1 MFECFFYHIGI
12 TSSSFTKGRGSSV
25 VTNMFKNENLSYI
38 WKFFCQIAIPKSLWV
53 FRVNFGIISCLL
65 LNISAFVMNLDQY
78 LITGILLITLCL
90 FVWNKWRYD
99 IVAVFALIAAALLG
113 LVNEDDM
120 FIGFGHPAV
129 ITVASIL
136 IISHA
141 LQHSGALEII
151 TNWLR
156 KFGKHESLQLFLLT
170 GLVAVCSGFMNNVG
184 ALALFLPVTVALAKR
199 KKRHPG
205 SMLMPVSFASLLGGT
220 VTLIGTP
227 PNIIISAYRE
237 QYTGSAFS
245 MFDFTPVG
253 LLVSLAGVIYLSL
266 IGWRFL
272 PKREQNDTANETLA
286 AASEYMTE
294 LRIPAENKFINR
306 SLYRILKLCEGEE
319 IRILSIVREHR
330 RILAPTQ
337 YEILREDDILVVE
350 GQPDAI
356 RQLLDDA
363 DLQMVDAKVDTD
375 ELTSE
380 DVTIIEVVV
389 GPDSMMIGR
398 SATGMHLSSNYGVNL
413 IALSRKGQSIRQRL
427 HRSILR
433 AGDVLLLQTSEE
445 DLGRK
450 LEYLGCLP
458 LATRN
463 ISLGKIRKMWT
474 TIAIFALAI
483 LVTSVTSLSSALTF
497 TAAVGALVVTK
508 IVNLRDLYNSVEWPI
523 IVLLGAMIPVGG
535 ALEST
540 GTTKLIADSI
550 VDISSGAPV
559 YVLLA
564 ILVIIS
570 MLLSDVINN
579 AATAVIMGPIG
590 ASIATTLGYPI
601 EAFLMA
607 VCIGASCTF
616 LSPIG
621 HQSNLLVMSPGGYR
635 FGDYARMGWLL
646 DMIVVLVAV
655 PVIMWWWM

>member
-1 MFECFFYHIGI
+1 MTLE
-12 TSSSFTKGRGSSV
+12 
-25 VTNMFKNENLSYI
+25 
-38 WKFFCQIAIPKSLWV
+38 
-53 FRVNFGIISCLL
+53 
-65 LNISAFVMNLDQY
+65 QY
-78 LITGILLITLCL
+78 LITGILLVTLFL
-90 FVWNKWRYD
+90 FIWNKWRYD
-99 IVAVFALIAAALLG
+99 VVAMLSLVSATLLG
-113 LVNEDDM
+113 LVNQADM
-120 FIGFGHPAV
+120 FSGFGHPAV

-136 IISHA
+136 VISHA

-156 KFGKHESLQLFLLT
+156 KFSRYESLQIFLLT
-170 GLVAVCSGFMNNVG
+170 GLVAISSGFMNNVG

-199 KKRHPG
+199 KKQHPG

-237 QYTGSAFS
+237 QYTGTGFS

-253 LLVSLAGVIYLSL
+253 VLVSLAGVIYLSFL
-266 IGWRFL
+266 GWRFL
-272 PKREQNDTANETLA
+272 PKREQGETADQTLA
-286 AASEYMTE
+286 TASEYMTE
-294 LRIPAENKFINR
+294 LKIPADNKFIDR
-306 SLYRILKLCEGEE
+306 SLYRILKFCEGEE
-319 IRILSIVREHR
+319 IRILSIVRGHR

-337 YEILREDDILVVE
+337 YEILREKDILVVE

-356 RQLLDDA
+356 RQLLDDTG
-363 DLQMVDAKVDTD
+363 LVMVEAKVDTD
-375 ELTSE
+375 ELISD
-380 DVTIIEVVV
+380 DVAIIEVVV
-389 GPDSMMIGR
+389 GPGSMMIGR
-398 SATGMHLSSNYGVNL
+398 SVAGMRLSSNFGVNL
-413 IALSRKGQSIRQRL
+413 IAISRQGQSIRQRL

-433 AGDVLLLQTSEE
+433 AGDVLLLQTGE
-445 DLGRK
+445 DDLTRK

-458 LATRN
+458 LATRE

-474 TIAIFALAI
+474 TIVIFSLAI
-483 LVTSVTSLSSALTF
+483 LLTSLTNLSSALTF

-508 IVNLRDLYNSVEWPI
+508 NVNLRDLYRSIEWPI

-540 GTTKLIADSI
+540 GTTKLIADGI
-550 VDISSGAPV
+550 VHLSDGAPV
-559 YVLLA
+559 YLLLGL
-564 ILVIIS
+564 LVIIS

-590 ASIATTLGYPI
+590 ASIATTLGFPI
-601 EAFLMA
+601 EPFLMA

-635 FGDYARMGWLL
+635 FSDYARMGWLL
-646 DMIVVLVAV
+646 DVIVVLVAV
-655 PVIMWWWM
+655 PAIMWWWL